1 VGKDILLYAAKM
13 FYNKRK
19 TCCTYVWTE
28 HWPPST
34 GHTLPKGGG
43 RPGGGGRL
51 EQGSEPVDIGTCCEE
66 ASERTAGVA
75 ESGESEFQS

>member
-1 VGKDILLYAAKM
+1 M
-13 FYNKRK
+13 
-19 TCCTYVWTE
+19 WTE

-43 RPGGGGRL
+43 RPGGGGRP
-51 EQGSEPVDIGTCCEE
+51 ERGSEPVDIGTCCEE
-66 ASERTAGVA
+66 VSERTVGVA